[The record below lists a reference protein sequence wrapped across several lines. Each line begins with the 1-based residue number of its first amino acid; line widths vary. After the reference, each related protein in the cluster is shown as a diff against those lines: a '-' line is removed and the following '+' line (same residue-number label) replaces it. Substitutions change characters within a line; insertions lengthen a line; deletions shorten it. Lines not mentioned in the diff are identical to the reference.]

1 MKPTTLKQARER
13 RGLTQAELADAAG
26 VDQATVSR
34 LEIGRVSNP
43 SFDTVKKLARALRV
57 APEAL
62 TFDARHDGA
71 VA

>member
-13 RGLTQAELADAAG
+13 RGLTQAELAEAAG

-43 SFDTVKKLARALRV
+43 SYDTVIKLAHVLQIDPQRLRFG
-57 APEAL
+57 AHPEA
-62 TFDARHDGA
+62 